1 MEIYAEIP
9 NPKPDL
15 TEIVQLDGVEYGPD
29 VFYGIMYKPYMDQE
43 TDETDEQGNKKT
55 KRVYDSTKVY
65 YDPTSQLIQANAALV
80 KANQAN
86 QLTVATLLKQ
96 TAAQTMLNA
105 QIIRQMA
112 QVKGDN

>member
-55 KRVYDSTKVY
+55 KRVYDLTKAY
-65 YDPTSQLIQANAALV
+65 YDPTSQLIIKNKELESQVKNNQVAALSLMKSAINQQSV
-80 KANQAN
+80 NLQLMKAI
-86 QLTVATLLKQ
+86 TT
-96 TAAQTMLNA
+96 
-105 QIIRQMA
+105 
-112 QVKGDN
+112 KGGN